1 LLWFTEFGAMESH
14 FGASISGQPT
24 GSEQVK
30 NDNFEEGCSVQLFF
44 IDFSYFIFQP

>member
-1 LLWFTEFGAMESH
+1 MESH

-30 NDNFEEGCSVQLFF
+30 NDNFEGNHFLIKTYQSAF
-44 IDFSYFIFQP
+44 IEDLSI